1 MVRLKVNDEMRYTL
15 ESVGRERE
23 RDCGGAASQS
33 VGNISGD
40 CAPQHRVPING
51 N

>member
-15 ESVGRERE
+15 ELGERE

-33 VGNISGD
+33 VGKNISGD